1 MAMFIN
7 LQDQRIQLSSNPVM
21 NVWSKIYFYSDNI
34 QSHKHVYVDTNVF
47 ICNLPQYSIGTPLFL
62 NTAVSPT
69 PMKFTKLT
77 KSLIQLCSM
86 MSARL
91 SKHKF
96 AEKYQVKI
104 YLKNFRIFQIV

>member
-1 MAMFIN
+1 MFI
-7 LQDQRIQLSSNPVM
+7 
-21 NVWSKIYFYSDNI
+21 
-34 QSHKHVYVDTNVF
+34 DTNAF
-47 ICNLPQYSIGTPLFL
+47 ICNLPQYFIGTPLFL

-104 YLKNFRIFQIV
+104 YLKILEFFK